1 MKDAS
6 AFGIG
11 KMDYMCALG
20 DDPYVAYNK
29 LRFEALVL
37 NVNQY
42 AIPFNSSYTQ
52 SSNVEGG
59 KPLLP
64 EEDLSPEG
72 QATRDSGKNEDK
84 GNK

>member
-1 MKDAS
+1 ML
-6 AFGIG
+6 I
-11 KMDYMCALG
+11 
-20 DDPYVAYNK
+20 N
-29 LRFEALVL
+29 
-37 NVNQY
+37 
-42 AIPFNSSYTQ
+42 TQ
-52 SSNVEGG
+52 SSSGADG